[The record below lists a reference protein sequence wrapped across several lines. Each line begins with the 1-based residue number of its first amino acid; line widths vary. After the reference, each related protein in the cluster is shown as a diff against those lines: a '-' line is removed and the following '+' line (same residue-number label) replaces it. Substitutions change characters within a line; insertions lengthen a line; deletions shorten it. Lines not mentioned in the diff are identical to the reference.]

1 MKMRF
6 WIGLSGLFALLL
18 LCASCQSDTSA
29 KSRENEKKTRTVHVA
44 RAEEGKLA
52 RTVGVSGTLAAEE
65 EVVVSLKV
73 TGRVREIYVD
83 LGSRVHK
90 GQPLVKLEP
99 ADFELRVQQAEA
111 ALGQARARLS
121 LQNEDKDSDPQV
133 NPKDTGVVR
142 QAEAQLEQ
150 ARLTQERMTS
160 LWNQGLISQSQYDDA
175 VAAFRVAEARYQ
187 DAIDEVGNRLALL
200 YQRKAELEIARKQLS
215 DSVPT
220 SPIDGSVQVRHISPG
235 QYLASG
241 DRALT
246 LVRVHPLRLKL
257 AVPEREAASIKKGQ
271 TVQVSVE
278 GDQNR
283 YYGKVARLSPALT
296 TDNRTLMIE
305 AEIPNEQGLLRPGA
319 FAKAEIIVASEQPA
333 VLVPKSA
340 IVTFAGLDKVIV
352 VENNQTLE
360 KRVRTGRQTKDQVE
374 ILEGLKAGETIVV
387 QPGNLVGGETVNPV
401 TS

>member
-1 MKMRF
+1 
-6 WIGLSGLFALLL
+6 
-18 LCASCQSDTSA
+18 
-29 KSRENEKKTRTVHVA
+29 
-44 RAEEGKLA
+44 
-52 RTVGVSGTLAAEE
+52 LAAEE
-65 EVVVSLKV
+65 EVILSLKV
-73 TGRVREIYVD
+73 TGRVKDIYVD
-83 LGSRVHK
+83 LGSRVRK

-99 ADFELRVQQAEA
+99 ADFQLRVQQAEA
-111 ALGQARARLS
+111 ALEQARARLS
-121 LQNEDKDSDPQV
+121 LQAEDKDSNPQV

-150 ARLTQERMTS
+150 ARLTQDRMTS
-160 LWNQGLISQSQYDDA
+160 LWDQGLIPRSQYDDA
-175 VAAFRVAEARYQ
+175 IAAFRVAEARYQ
-187 DAIDEVGNRLALL
+187 DAIDEVGNRQALF

-215 DSVPT
+215 DSVLT

-235 QYLASG
+235 QYLATG
-241 DRALT
+241 DSAFT
-246 LVRVHPLRLKL
+246 IVRVDPLRLKL
-257 AVPEREAASIKKGQ
+257 AVPERESSFVKKGQ

-278 GDQNR
+278 GDQNH

-319 FAKAEIIVASEQPA
+319 FAKAEIVVASETPA
-333 VLVPKSA
+333 VLVPKTA

-352 VENNQTLE
+352 VEKNQAVE

-387 QPGNLVGGETVNPV
+387 QPGNLVGGEAVNPV

>member
-29 KSRENEKKTRTVHVA
+29 KSRENEKKVRTVHVA

-65 EVVVSLKV
+65 EVVLSLKV
-73 TGRVREIYVD
+73 TGRVRDIYVD
-83 LGSRVHK
+83 LGSRVRK

-99 ADFELRVQQAEA
+99 TDFELRVQQSEA
-111 ALGQARARLS
+111 ALEQARARLS
-121 LQNEDKDSDPQV
+121 LQNEDKDSNAQV

-150 ARLTQERMTS
+150 AKSTQDRMTE
-160 LWNQGLISQSQYDDA
+160 LWNQGLISRSQYDDA
-175 VAAFRVAEARYQ
+175 IAAYRVAEARFQ
-187 DAIDEVGNRLALL
+187 DAIDEVSNRQALL

-215 DSVPT
+215 DSVLT

-241 DRALT
+241 EPALT
-246 LVRVHPLRLKL
+246 IVRVHPLRLKL
-257 AVPEREAASIKKGQ
+257 AVPEREALSVKKGQ
-271 TVQVSVE
+271 TVQVIVE

-305 AEIPNEQGLLRPGA
+305 AEIPNEQGLLRPGS
-319 FAKAEIIVASEQPA
+319 FAKAEVVVASEQPA

-374 ILEGLKAGETIVV
+374 ILEGIKAGETIVV
-387 QPGNLVGGETVNPV
+387 EPGNLVGGETVNPV
-401 TS
+401 T

>member
-83 LGSRVHK
+83 LGSRVYK

-215 DSVPT
+215 DSVLT

>member
-1 MKMRF
+1 MRF

-29 KSRENEKKTRTVHVA
+29 KSRENEKKARTVHVA
-44 RAEEGKLA
+44 RVAEGKLA
-52 RTVGVSGTLAAEE
+52 RTIGVSGTLAAEE

-73 TGRVREIYVD
+73 TGRVRDIYVD
-83 LGSRVHK
+83 LGSHVHK

-187 DAIDEVGNRLALL
+187 DAVDEVGNRLALL

-215 DSVPT
+215 DSVLT

-235 QYLASG
+235 QYLATG

-271 TVQVSVE
+271 TVQVSVD

-305 AEIPNEQGLLRPGA
+305 AEIPNEEGLLRPGA

-401 TS
+401 T

>member
-1 MKMRF
+1 MRF

-29 KSRENEKKTRTVHVA
+29 KSRENEKKARTVHVA
-44 RAEEGKLA
+44 RVAEGKLA
-52 RTVGVSGTLAAEE
+52 RTIGVSGTLAAEE

-73 TGRVREIYVD
+73 TGRVRDIYVD
-83 LGSRVHK
+83 LGSHVHK

-160 LWNQGLISQSQYDDA
+160 LWNQGLISKSQYDDA

-187 DAIDEVGNRLALL
+187 DAVDEVGNRLALL

-215 DSVPT
+215 DSVLT

-235 QYLASG
+235 QYLATG

-271 TVQVSVE
+271 TVQVSVD

-305 AEIPNEQGLLRPGA
+305 AEIPNEEGLLRPGA

-387 QPGNLVGGETVNPV
+387 QPGNLVSGETVNPV
-401 TS
+401 T

>member
-1 MKMRF
+1 MRI
-6 WIGLSGLFALLL
+6 WIALSGLFALLI

-29 KSRENEKKTRTVHVA
+29 KSRETEKKVRTVHVA
-44 RAEEGKLA
+44 RAAEGKLA

-65 EVVVSLKV
+65 EVILSLKV
-73 TGRVREIYVD
+73 TGRVRDIYVD
-83 LGSRVHK
+83 LGSRVRK

-99 ADFELRVQQAEA
+99 ADFELRVQQSEA
-111 ALGQARARLS
+111 ALEQARARLS
-121 LQNEDKDSDPQV
+121 LQSDDKNSDDPQV
-133 NPKDTGVVR
+133 NPKDTGVVK

-150 ARLTQERMTS
+150 ARLTQDRMVS
-160 LWNQGLISQSQYDDA
+160 LWNQGLISRSQYDDA
-175 VAAFRVAEARYQ
+175 IAAFRVAEARYQ
-187 DAIDEVGNRLALL
+187 DAFDEVSNRQALL

-215 DSVPT
+215 DSVLS

-235 QYLASG
+235 QFLAVG
-241 DRALT
+241 DPALT
-246 LVRVHPLRLKL
+246 IVRVNPLRLKL
-257 AVPEREAASIKKGQ
+257 AVPERESSFVKKGQ

-278 GDQNR
+278 GDQNH

-305 AEIPNEQGLLRPGA
+305 AEIPNEQGFLRPGS
-319 FAKAEIIVASEQPA
+319 FAKAQIVVASETPA

-352 VENNQTLE
+352 VEKNQTLE

-401 TS
+401 T

>member
-1 MKMRF
+1 MRI
-6 WIGLSGLFALLL
+6 WIALSGLFALLI

-29 KSRENEKKTRTVHVA
+29 KSRENEKKVRTVHVA
-44 RAEEGKLA
+44 RAAEGKLA

-65 EVVVSLKV
+65 EVILSLKV
-73 TGRVREIYVD
+73 TGRVRDIYVD
-83 LGSRVHK
+83 LGSRVRK

-99 ADFELRVQQAEA
+99 ADFELRVQQSEA
-111 ALGQARARLS
+111 ALEQARARLS
-121 LQNEDKDSDPQV
+121 LQSDDKNSDDPQV
-133 NPKDTGVVR
+133 NPKDTGVVK

-150 ARLTQERMTS
+150 ARLTQDRMVS
-160 LWNQGLISQSQYDDA
+160 LWNQGLISRSQYDDA
-175 VAAFRVAEARYQ
+175 IAAFRVAEARYQ
-187 DAIDEVGNRLALL
+187 DAFDEVSNRQALL

-215 DSVPT
+215 DSILS

-235 QYLASG
+235 QFLAVG
-241 DRALT
+241 DPALT
-246 LVRVHPLRLKL
+246 IVRVNPLRLKL
-257 AVPEREAASIKKGQ
+257 AVPERESSFVKKGQ

-278 GDQNR
+278 GDQNH

-305 AEIPNEQGLLRPGA
+305 AEIPNEQGFLRPGS
-319 FAKAEIIVASEQPA
+319 FAKAQIVVASETPA

>member
-1 MKMRF
+1 MRF

-29 KSRENEKKTRTVHVA
+29 KSRENEKKARTVHVA
-44 RAEEGKLA
+44 RVAEGKLA
-52 RTVGVSGTLAAEE
+52 RTIGVSGTLAAEE

-73 TGRVREIYVD
+73 TGRVRDIYVD
-83 LGSRVHK
+83 LGSHVHK

-187 DAIDEVGNRLALL
+187 DAVDEVGNRLALL

-215 DSVPT
+215 DSVLT

-235 QYLASG
+235 QYLATG

-271 TVQVSVE
+271 TVQVSVD

-305 AEIPNEQGLLRPGA
+305 AEIPNEEGLLRPGA

-374 ILEGLKAGETIVV
+374 ILEGLKAGETIVL

-401 TS
+401 T

>member
-1 MKMRF
+1 MRF
-6 WIGLSGLFALLL
+6 WIALSGLFALLI

-29 KSRENEKKTRTVHVA
+29 KSSRDNGKKVRTVRVA

-52 RTVGVSGTLAAEE
+52 RTIGVSGTLAAEE
-65 EVVVSLKV
+65 EVVLSLKV
-73 TGRVREIYVD
+73 TGRVKDIYVD
-83 LGSRVHK
+83 LGSRVRK
-90 GQPLVKLEP
+90 GQPLVKLEST
-99 ADFELRVQQAEA
+99 DFELRVQQAEA
-111 ALGQARARLS
+111 ALEQARARLS
-121 LQNEDKDSDPQV
+121 LQGEDKDSEPQV

-150 ARLTQERMTS
+150 ARLTQDRMTS
-160 LWNQGLISQSQYDDA
+160 LWDQGLISRSQYDDA
-175 VAAFRVAEARYQ
+175 IAAFRVAEARYQ
-187 DAIDEVGNRLALL
+187 DAIDEVSNRQALW

-215 DSVPT
+215 DSVLA

-241 DRALT
+241 DSALT
-246 LVRVHPLRLKL
+246 IVRVHPLRLKL
-257 AVPEREAASIKKGQ
+257 AVPERESSSVKKGQ

-278 GDQNR
+278 GDQSR

-319 FAKAEIIVASEQPA
+319 FAKAEIVVASETPA

-352 VENNQTLE
+352 VEKNQTLE

-374 ILEGLKAGETIVV
+374 ILEGLKAGEMIVV
-387 QPGNLVGGETVNPV
+387 QPGNLVGGENVNPV